1 MIALAMESKD
11 GFGSV
16 RWPDGR
22 ALLDQP
28 MKLIRAFGIAFEAAD
43 KYRKKG
49 K

>member
-1 MIALAMESKD
+1 MECKD

-28 MKLIRAFGIAFEAAD
+28 MKLIRAFGIAYEIESKF
-43 KYRKKG
+43 RKKSE